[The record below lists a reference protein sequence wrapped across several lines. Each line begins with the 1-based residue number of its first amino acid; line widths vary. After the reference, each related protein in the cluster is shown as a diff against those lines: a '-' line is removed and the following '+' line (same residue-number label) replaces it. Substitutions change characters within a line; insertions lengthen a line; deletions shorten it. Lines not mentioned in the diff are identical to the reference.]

1 MMSNIKCPTCG
12 LISYDCGKAGYKT
25 AREIE
30 LEKQL
35 EIAIKA
41 LKDMARQCD
50 LSWYQAKAEQTLKD
64 IEELDK

>member
-1 MMSNIKCPTCG
+1 MSNIKCPTC
-12 LISYDCGKAGYKT
+12 DKAGFKT

-35 EIAIKA
+35 EIAIKV

-50 LSWYQAKAEQTLKD
+50 SSWYQAKAERTLKN